1 MMKRRNNVTRLLRAL
16 EHIGASSQSE
26 DALLFQEVAKCPFSK
41 AACSILTGALNC
53 NAGNNRDEL
62 LLPVASWI
70 HPLV

>member
-1 MMKRRNNVTRLLRAL
+1 MERRNNAKRLLQTL
-16 EHIGASSQSE
+16 ERIAATSQSQ
-26 DALLFQEVAKCPFSK
+26 DARLFQEVEKCPSSR

-53 NAGNNRDEL
+53 SAGNNRDEL